1 MRRWICLLAAA
12 VVTATSLFAQ
22 DYPEL
27 RQKLDAYFAALAGE
41 PASVQSA
48 ECDFLIE
55 SCQDSLVRQFVTLHI
70 YDHYL
75 RSKIMGDDAVAVHI
89 VDTWLAPGKVQMHA
103 DADLMNAK
111 VYAEFNR
118 HSLIGAQAPVLWL
131 KDPESAAVR
140 VPSEGTYSLLFFYDT
155 SCSTCRQETLR
166 LKQLVAAGTYPVEV
180 FAVYVGDNAASWASY
195 REDFPGVTHLWD
207 PQLDSD
213 WQRQYG
219 VLQTPRMFLVSP
231 TGEILGRGLDTPAVQ
246 ILLDRSLS
254 REEYVY
260 GDASQMERL
269 DQLFASYGD
278 SLSTE
283 DVLEVADYLA
293 ARTFGEGD
301 LDAFKQVTG
310 DLLYYLS
317 SHPTEAFRGAV
328 EPFVDRFIQVPDVW
342 TSPADT
348 AQVLSLANM
357 LTELSARTPV
367 GSALPDLTVHGV
379 LRRRPCLF
387 VRGSREGA
395 FPLARFKG
403 KPGYVVFYS
412 QGCSSCTETLE
423 AVEALVKGNRKAR
436 VLLVDMDALF
446 TDHPAEAT
454 AVLDRFDLS
463 ALPFVLE
470 TDKDGVVTRRYVDL
484 RKNH

>member
-1 MRRWICLLAAA
+1 MRRWICLFVAA
-12 VVTATSLFAQ
+12 VLTASPLLAQ

-27 RQKLDAYFAALAGE
+27 RQKLDAYFTALAGE
-41 PASVQSA
+41 PADVQSA
-48 ECDFLIE
+48 ECDFLIS

-89 VDTWLAPGKVQMHA
+89 VDQWLAPGMVQMHS
-103 DADLMNAK
+103 DGDLMNAK
-111 VYAEFNR
+111 VFAEFNR
-118 HSLIGAQAPVLWL
+118 RSLIGAQAPVLQL
-131 KDPESAAVR
+131 KDPSGETVR
-140 VPSEGTYSLLFFYDT
+140 MPSEGVYSILFFYDT
-155 SCSTCRQETLR
+155 SCSTCRQETVR
-166 LKQLVAAGTYPVEV
+166 LKQLVASGTYPAEV
-180 FAVYVGDNAASWASY
+180 FAVYVGDDAAAWSSY
-195 REDFPGVTHLWD
+195 RENFPGVTHLWD

-219 VLQTPRMFLVSP
+219 VLQTPRMLLVSP
-231 TGEILGRGLDTPAVQ
+231 SGEILGRGLDTPALQ

-260 GDASQMERL
+260 GEASQMARL

-328 EPFVDRFIQVPDVW
+328 QPFVERFIQVPDVW

-348 AQVLSLANM
+348 AQVLSLADM
-357 LTELSARTPV
+357 LTELGSRTPV

-387 VRGSREGA
+387 VRGSKEGA
-395 FPLARFKG
+395 FRLARFKG

-412 QGCSSCTETLE
+412 QGCSSCKETLE

-436 VLLVDMDALF
+436 VLLVDMDALL
-446 TDHPAEAT
+446 TDYPAEAT
-454 AVLDRFDLS
+454 AVLDGFDLS
-463 ALPFVLE
+463 SLPFVLE